1 MEQHELPASLHTSPV
16 LLDPS
21 KSSHGCLPSPLQR
34 GWNQRGF
41 SQHGPN
47 AGSSDHKGAV
57 REGTQGH
64 GVGPGWVGSAGPG
77 DHILCYAFGRG
88 TRQLL
93 GCQRHLWWCQCC
105 EPGPA
110 SRAWRA
116 AAVSQREEGDFSSP
130 RYLVHLDGSLGPLQC
145 GGVGLLQ
152 PQGQRFLKPL
162 MEVAQSQRSIPVEE
176 GTCSPTTQQWHR
188 TITPPALTPTPARD
202 QPQNLW

>member
-1 MEQHELPASLHTSPV
+1 MAAFPPSSERLEPKGILTAWPKCRV
-16 LLDPS
+16 LRS
-21 KSSHGCLPSPLQR
+21 QGLQ
-34 GWNQRGF
+34 
-41 SQHGPN
+41 
-47 AGSSDHKGAV
+47 GSS
-57 REGTQGH
+57 EGRDTGTWC
-64 GVGPGWVGSAGPG
+64 GPRGVGSAGPG
-77 DHILCYAFGRG
+77 YHMLCYAFGRG

-116 AAVSQREEGDFSSP
+116 AAVSQREQGDFSSP

-176 GTCSPTTQQWHR
+176 GTSSPTTQQWHR
-188 TITPPALTPTPARD
+188 TITPPALTSTPARD